1 MILNSYHRY
10 YLATSRELKRLDAVS
25 KSPIFTWFSESLA
38 GISTIRAFNQQD
50 IFIATNAR
58 NLDRNQMCF
67 LPSIYVNRWLAL
79 RLEIVGAVIIL
90 VTSTLAVVALITT
103 GIDGGLVGL
112 VLSYALNTTSSL
124 VRLGIVWVSHST
136 DDASLE
142 LGRSISQ

>member
-1 MILNSYHRY
+1 LNSYDRY

-124 VRLGIVWVSHST
+124 VRLGMVWVSHSI

-142 LGRSISQ
+142 LGRSFSK